1 MSEYIEVAV
10 ALPIEETFTYRV
22 PDALL
27 PLAEPG
33 KRVLVPFGSRKITGY
48 ILGDAIPSDH
58 YEIKLILDILDDAPL
73 FPESLIA
80 FFKWISEYYLHPIG
94 QVIQC
99 ALPKGLTLCDAAE
112 IVLTDQGKAALS
124 DSLNPLE
131 QKVLKQLETGGV
143 SLKTLIK
150 KCNMTTSLIQLMQRR
165 GWIVRQQKLKGA
177 KRKRKTFK
185 DPFGEPIEP
194 DTAPILTTEQHEAV
208 SRIMNSLKGFSGWLL
223 AGVTGSGK
231 TEVYMRLADAVI
243 RQGLGVIVLVPE
255 IALISQTERRFRAR
269 FGECVAVL
277 HSSLSGGERY
287 SQWRRIAQGQAKIAI
302 GARSAVFAPFDK
314 IGLIIVDEE
323 HDSSYKQDNDLLYN
337 ARDLA
342 LVRAKLSDCPAILGS
357 ATPSIQTYYNTG
369 IEKLTEINLNCRV
382 QERPM
387 PQISVVDLR
396 KIRDFRGI
404 RRFISPEL
412 HQAMSQTLSKGEQ
425 VLLFLNRRGFAAFP
439 VCAECGAS
447 LRCEHCDIS
456 MTLHKGDNAYKCH
469 FCGFTRSS
477 GANCPTC
484 GSYNIKFLGLGTERV
499 EEAVKALFPQARV
512 ARMDRDTT
520 SKKGALL
527 NILKDLRQNKID
539 ILVGTQMVAKGHD
552 FPNITL
558 VGIICAD
565 LTLNLPDFRAGEQTF
580 QLLAQVSGR
589 AGRGDAPGRV
599 ILQTYAPN
607 HFSIVSAQ
615 AQDFKAFCQR
625 EIQSRQAL
633 SYPPFSRLIQL
644 RISGQDAEQV
654 REFADA
660 LGGICRELKKNASF
674 FHAITILGPAESPI
688 SRIAGHYRWQIL
700 LKSTSSRLLHEF
712 TRQLLAQKS
721 ALPHHRQILLTA
733 DVDPLFLA

>member
-1 MSEYIEVAV
+1 MSKYIEVAV
-10 ALPIEETFTYRV
+10 ALPVEGTFTYRV
-22 PDALL
+22 PDALS

-48 ILGDAIPSDH
+48 ILGNAIPSDH
-58 YEIKLILDILDDAPL
+58 YEIKMVLDILDDAPL
-73 FPESLIA
+73 FPESMIA

-99 ALPKGLTLCDAAE
+99 ALPKGLILCDTAE
-112 IVLTDQGKAALS
+112 IALTEQGKNALS
-124 DSLNPLE
+124 GSLNPSELE
-131 QKVLKQLETGGV
+131 ILKRLEAGNV
-143 SLKTLIK
+143 PLKTLIK
-150 KCNMTTSLIQLMQRR
+150 QCTTSLIQLMQRK

-208 SRIMNSLKGFSGWLL
+208 SRVMNSLSKGFSGWLL

-231 TEVYMRLADAVI
+231 TEVYMRLADEVI

-269 FGECVAVL
+269 FGECVAML

-287 SQWRRIAQGQAKIAI
+287 SQWRRIAQAEANIAV

-323 HDSSYKQDNDLLYN
+323 HDSSYKQDNGLLYN

-342 LVRAKLSDCPAILGS
+342 LVRAKLSNCPAVLGS
-357 ATPSIQTYYNTG
+357 ATPSIQTYYNTH
-369 IEKLTEINLNCRV
+369 IEKLTELSLNSRV

-387 PQISVVDLR
+387 PQISVADLR
-396 KIRDFRGI
+396 KTRDFRGI

-412 HQAMSQTLSKGEQ
+412 HQAMSQTLSDNGQ
-425 VLLFLNRRGFAAFP
+425 ILLFLNRRGFAAFP

-447 LRCEHCDIS
+447 LRCEYCDIS

-469 FCGFTRSS
+469 FCGYTRSS

-527 NILKDLRQNKID
+527 NILKELRQRKID

-580 QLLAQVSGR
+580 QLLAQVAGR
-589 AGRGDAPGRV
+589 SGRGDVPGRV
-599 ILQTYAPN
+599 ILQTYTPN

-615 AQDFKAFCQR
+615 AQDFKAFYQR
-625 EIQSRQAL
+625 EIEARRAL

-674 FHAITILGPAESPI
+674 SHAITLLGPAESPI
-688 SRIAGHYRWQIL
+688 SRIAGHYRWQVL
-700 LKSTSSRLLHEF
+700 LKSVSSKLLHEF
-712 TRQLLAQKS
+712 VRELLARKS
-721 ALPHHRQILLTA
+721 GLPNHKQMILSA